1 MDITGTLNEISSLSI
16 EDRITLV
23 QAIWDGI
30 AADQAYP
37 ELTPTQKRELDD
49 RINDYELNPE
59 NVLTWEEIR
68 ASIKGQ

>member
-1 MDITGTLNEISSLSI
+1 MDITATLNEISSLSI

-30 AADQAYP
+30 AADQAYL
-37 ELTPTQKRELDD
+37 ELTPIQKRELDD

-59 NVLTWEEIR
+59 NILTWEEIR